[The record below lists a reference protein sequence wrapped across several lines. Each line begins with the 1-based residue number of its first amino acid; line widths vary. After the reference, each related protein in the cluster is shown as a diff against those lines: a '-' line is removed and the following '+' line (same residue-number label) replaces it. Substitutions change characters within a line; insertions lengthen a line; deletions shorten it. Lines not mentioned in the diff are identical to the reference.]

1 MGGIF
6 RAARRFLVK
15 TPEWSLHVPP
25 TVQRNPHLTIM
36 VTAYVSGMFLTTN
49 FLVLRSSG
57 LENNVF
63 HVVF

>member
-36 VTAYVSGMFLTTN
+36 VTAYVCIRD
-49 FLVLRSSG
+49 VPDD
-57 LENNVF
+57 
-63 HVVF
+63 